1 MTCPRQGPH
10 VHCTVQVP
18 MLREAIVKGVDWEAT
33 AQAQKE
39 GTFGRHAAEQLD
51 SRRSSLLSSLEALW
65 AMDTDQDNMQVGA
78 MMGRSSS
85 LSSHSHTHLPV
96 GQGLH
101 AQCHVIM

>member
-1 MTCPRQGPH
+1 MSCPRQGSYN
-10 VHCTVQVP
+10 HCTVQVP
-18 MLREAIVKGVDWEAT
+18 MLREAIVKGIDWEAT

-39 GTFGRHAAEQLD
+39 GAFGRHAAEQVD
-51 SRRSSLLSSLEALW
+51 GRRRSLLSSLDALW

-78 MMGRSSS
+78 MIKRFSS

-101 AQCHVIM
+101 GHCVSI